1 MTAPAHAAA
10 SPKVAF
16 PARCEVSVAYGKQL
30 VSMVCPA
37 GIPVEHYFGSLV
49 ELMHEDLK
57 QHGHEGVSLPP
68 GSYELLKANGVRL
81 DITRS
86 LDDLGIEDGNLLA
99 LVPVTGGASFEPQ
112 IESLST
118 ALSVTGKGLGTLPEV
133 VCEECGHKA
142 GEQEVANLLSRKVD
156 RMFRPV
162 TALTA
167 AHAAIAILAMAVT
180 VIGALVLR
188 ARTFTDHWVPA
199 TVAAGIG
206 AVMVAGTVVSWRGFP
221 DRRDLFSGF
230 GWPAVGLLAVA
241 GTCAPPGPLA
251 APHALI
257 GLTVL
262 ALGAITISVVS
273 RSQTAVA
280 TAVVT
285 LVGLFGFM
293 AALRTWHPVTPRVM
307 GIGVLFTLVVLVRL
321 APSIALWVARVRP
334 PYFGSITGRDIFA
347 RRDGMP
353 VDTVTPVGQD
363 AEDED
368 DELTDISARGAQQ
381 RSAMRFVNAVQVG
394 VCVGVAA
401 MLPIAVWMVLIPS
414 GPSQWKALAFTGIVC
429 GIFITQGRGFGAKVQ
444 PIALVLGAC
453 VAVLGGIVKYA
464 LASPGDAAGGLL
476 IPVAAI
482 VVFTGCGVA
491 AGLLVPSARFVPQVR
506 LAVEYLELL
515 AFAVLGVIGAELGG
529 LFTWFRNL

>member
-1 MTAPAHAAA
+1 MTAPTAAA
-10 SPKVAF
+10 GSPKVAF
-16 PARCEVSVAYGKQL
+16 PARCEVSIAYGKQL
-30 VSMVCPA
+30 VSQVCPA
-37 GIPVEHYFGSLV
+37 GIPVEHFFGSLV
-49 ELMHEDLK
+49 ELLDEELK
-57 QHGHEGVSLPP
+57 RHGHDGVALPP

-86 LDDLGIEDGNLLA
+86 LDDLGIEDGQTLS

-118 ALSVTGKGLGTLPEV
+118 ALAVTAKGLGTLPEV

-142 GEQEVANLLSRKVD
+142 GEQQVVKLLSSKVD

-162 TALTA
+162 TETTA
-167 AHAAIAILAMAVT
+167 AHVAIAIVAMAVT

-188 ARTFTDHWVPA
+188 ARTFTDNWVPA
-199 TVAAGIG
+199 TVAAGVG
-206 AVMVAGTVVSWRGFP
+206 AVMVVGAVVSWRGWP
-221 DRRDLFSGF
+221 ERRDLFSGF
-230 GWPAVGLLAVA
+230 GWPAAGLLAVA
-241 GTCAPPGPLA
+241 GACAPPGPLG

-257 GLTVL
+257 GMTLL
-262 ALGAITISVVS
+262 ALGAIAISVVS

-285 LVGLFGFM
+285 LMTLFGLM
-293 AALRTWHPVTPRVM
+293 AGLRSWHPVSARVL
-307 GIGVLFTLVVLVRL
+307 GIGVLLTLVVLVRM

-381 RSAMRFVNAVQVG
+381 RAAMRFVNAVQVG
-394 VCVGVAA
+394 VCVAA
-401 MLPIAVWMVLIPS
+401 AVMLPVAVWMVLIPG
-414 GPSQWKALAFTGIVC
+414 GPSQWKAVALTGIVS

-444 PIALVLGAC
+444 PVALVLGAC
-453 VAVLGGIVKYA
+453 VAVLAGIVKYA
-464 LASPGDAAGGLL
+464 LASPGDALGGML
-476 IPVAAI
+476 IPVAVI
-482 VVFTGCGVA
+482 VVFTGFGVA

-506 LAVEYLELL
+506 LAVEWLELL
-515 AFAVLGVIGAELGG
+515 GFAVLGVIGADLGG